1 MKKMISVGLAAM
13 LFVMSITG
21 CSGSETSESSGAGS
35 TAAAETQEVQAE
47 GEEKS
52 KIQIMG
58 PWVVESPEDE
68 ILAGVVEGFEAAYPE
83 YEVELIGVP
92 SADLL
97 TNVQSMA
104 ASDTLP
110 DLVITNGANNAAW
123 KEMDIVADISGEFDQ
138 EFLDGFYPE
147 MLQEFTYNEELFGL
161 PLCAAPFVLLLR
173 ADLLEEAGIE
183 PPESFDEIVE
193 AAKALTVDTNG
204 DGTIDRY
211 GMSLMGFPDSN
222 TSLRFTL
229 ALFAAGAPDIYMDE
243 NGKWATMINTEEG
256 VRAFELYYNLAI
268 RDGSVPPG
276 ATEVDYKTMVNLL
289 ATDQVAMAIS
299 GPHTIGNIVVQ
310 NPEMEGKFIAVPL
323 KDKETVAYLN
333 SYGMVMFKNAPNKEG
348 AVEFLKYAA
357 DNFMEMTRVTR
368 RLPARIDL
376 AEEAR
381 EAAPEI
387 EAILDCAQYNIDY
400 VAVPFR
406 GEESNIVAE
415 QVNAFLAGSMA
426 SPEEAAQSMA
436 GAVQAV
442 LDANNN

>member
-1 MKKMISVGLAAM
+1 MRRIVSIGMSVVMMATLLAGCSSNTTSETESTTAGTTE
-13 LFVMSITG
+13 VMSEV
-21 CSGSETSESSGAGS
+21 S
-35 TAAAETQEVQAE
+35 AEKT
-47 GEEKS
+47 

-68 ILAGVVEGFEAAYPE
+68 ILAGVVEGFENEHPE

-104 ASDTLP
+104 ASNTLP

-123 KEMDIVADISGEFDQ
+123 KEMDIVEDISTEFDQ

-147 MLQEFTYNEELFGL
+147 MLQEFTYNGELFGL

-173 ADLLEEAGIE
+173 EDLLEEAGIE
-183 PPESFDEIVE
+183 VPQNFEELTE
-193 AAKALTVDTNG
+193 AAKKLTVDIDG
-204 DGTIDRY
+204 DGKIDRY

-222 TSLRFTL
+222 NSLRFTL
-229 ALFAAGAPDIYMDE
+229 ALFAAGAPDIYLDE
-243 NGKWATMINTEEG
+243 NGKWATMIQSEG
-256 VRAFELYYNLAI
+256 GIRAFELYYNLAI

-310 NPEMEGKFIAVPL
+310 NPEMEGKFVAVPL

-333 SYGMVMFKNAPNKEG
+333 SYGMVMFKGAPNKKG

-357 DNFMEMTRVTR
+357 DHFMEMTRVTK
-368 RLPARIDL
+368 RLPSRMEL

-381 EAAPEI
+381 EVAPEI
-387 EAILDCAQYNIDY
+387 AEILDCAQYNIDY

-406 GEESNIVAE
+406 GEESNVVAE
-415 QVNAFLAGSMA
+415 QVNAMLAGGIS
-426 SPEEAAQSMA
+426 SPEEAAQITA
-436 GAVQAV
+436 EAVQAI
-442 LDANNN
+442 LDANN